1 MWAGPD
7 RHNLDLECL
16 AREGLADYIFH
27 ILPPCIWSQRQQI
40 PKPRVPVG
48 ANTRGGKG
56 CRAWGWGWARG
67 QRKNKSAAGR
77 AVTEGPGSRGPVV
90 AESEVYRRSPGRDNL
105 DFGCI
110 CCLSYCCYKT
120 PGKSNLKGGKV
131 YYRLPSI
138 MGARAGSGWSAAQS
152 EGVGHRGSEGRVKVL
167 VSPPPVFLEAPS

>member
-1 MWAGPD
+1 MGVWG
-7 RHNLDLECL
+7 
-16 AREGLADYIFH
+16 G
-27 ILPPCIWSQRQQI
+27 
-40 PKPRVPVG
+40 
-48 ANTRGGKG
+48 RGGREETNLQ
-56 CRAWGWGWARG
+56 RA
-67 QRKNKSAAGR
+67 R

-90 AESEVYRRSPGRDNL
+90 VESEVYRRSPGRDNL